1 MSLKDDL
8 KELVSCVLD
17 IQKLIYDV
25 IDINSICK
33 QAVVNY
39 KSLRVL
45 IFVIPTGNLSLW
57 FTNIQNLPSNI
68 LDLAWIIDK

>member
-25 IDINSICK
+25 TDINSIYK

-57 FTNIQNLPSNI
+57 FIHKHTESN
-68 LDLAWIIDK
+68 